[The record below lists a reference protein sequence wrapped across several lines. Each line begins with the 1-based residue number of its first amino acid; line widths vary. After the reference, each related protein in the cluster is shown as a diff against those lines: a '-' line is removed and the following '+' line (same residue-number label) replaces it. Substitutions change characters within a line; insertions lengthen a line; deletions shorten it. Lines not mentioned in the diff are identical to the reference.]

1 MLSLNSTTLCYA
13 IDTFQFH
20 QIHQKKELVNRIES
34 FLLTVNLFFI
44 GKKYGKSVLLNFCL
58 GINFKLKQKIW
69 RHQLI
74 INISDLNEDFFFS
87 KIMKKNK
94 LTRSVNF
101 LQ

>member
-58 GINFKLKQKIW
+58 GINFKLKQGSGV
-69 RHQLI
+69 
-74 INISDLNEDFFFS
+74 INSL
-87 KIMKKNK
+87 
-94 LTRSVNF
+94 
-101 LQ
+101 